1 MEEPRAWE
9 ACAGDRRNGPM
20 PWHLAQLQRSGKL
33 LGHCGGHCGG
43 LGTSFSGIPVMTNPI
58 LVDST
63 GLSSE
68 QSGFHVS
75 KFWDHLPP
83 G

>member
-1 MEEPRAWE
+1 MGRPV
-9 ACAGDRRNGPM
+9 AGDCRNGLGPGI
-20 PWHLAQLQRSGKL
+20 WLTRKGGSGKL

-43 LGTSFSGIPVMTNPI
+43 LGTSFAGIPVMTNPI

-68 QSGFHVS
+68 QS
-75 KFWDHLPP
+75 
-83 G
+83 